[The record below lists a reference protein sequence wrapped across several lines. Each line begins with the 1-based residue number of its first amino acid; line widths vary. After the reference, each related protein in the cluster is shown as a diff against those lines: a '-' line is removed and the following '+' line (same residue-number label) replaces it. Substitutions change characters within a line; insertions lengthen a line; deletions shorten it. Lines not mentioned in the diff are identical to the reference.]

1 MNFKNE
7 KNWEKTPKM
16 KKLGKVGKVGK
27 NLRKV
32 GKSEF
37 KLKLL
42 KPSRRDSDRDLQ
54 LSRRRIMYG

>member
-1 MNFKNE
+1 MGKNPQNE
-7 KNWEKTPKM
+7 
-16 KKLGKVGKVGK
+16 KLGKVGKVGK